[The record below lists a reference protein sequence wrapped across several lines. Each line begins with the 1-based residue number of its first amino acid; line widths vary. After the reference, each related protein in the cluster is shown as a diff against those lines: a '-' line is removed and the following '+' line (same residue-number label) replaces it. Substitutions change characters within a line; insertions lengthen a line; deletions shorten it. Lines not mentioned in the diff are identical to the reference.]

1 MNFFNNIFNLILL
14 TNSTTG
20 TTGGE
25 PSPTSF
31 LTLLLPF
38 ALMFVMMYFLM
49 IRPQNKKKKQEEQMR
64 NNLQVGDE
72 VTTIGGLMGRVV
84 SIRED
89 TESLVIET
97 GADRSKIRIKK
108 WAIASCDTIHDDEEG
123 K

>member
-1 MNFFNNIFNLILL
+1 
-14 TNSTTG
+14 
-20 TTGGE
+20 
-25 PSPTSF
+25 
-31 LTLLLPF
+31 
-38 ALMFVMMYFLM
+38 
-49 IRPQNKKKKQEEQMR
+49 MR

-72 VTTIGGLMGRVV
+72 ITTIGGLMGRVV

>member
-25 PSPTSF
+25 QSPASF

-72 VTTIGGLMGRVV
+72 ITTIGGLMGRVV

-108 WAIASCDTIHDDEEG
+108 GAIASCDTIHDDEEG